1 MLGAFFNNQ
10 IYLMMETLT
19 LKKEKNDLNLNK
31 KNSCKI
37 MNNKI
42 LINTIIPGFSYKN
55 NKGQEIVPEKKAL
68 L

>member
-1 MLGAFFNNQ
+1 
-10 IYLMMETLT
+10 METPT
-19 LKKEKNDLNLNK
+19 LKRESNGFNLNLIT

-42 LINTIIPGFSYKN
+42 LINTLIPGFSYIN
-55 NKGQEIVPEKKAL
+55 NKGQEIVPEKKVL